1 MSKFLNIL
9 TSIASIIAL
18 SLLVWWGISLSQL
31 DPNDIPVIKKT
42 QGPARTA
49 PENPGGK
56 QANFQGLS
64 VNEIQSAAGISKP
77 VNKIFNNNTSGLEL
91 VIREKIKPDAGE
103 SYVGIKSEQNSNV
116 NLLNESGYL
125 GPKMRPEGL
134 QLSTDDKDL
143 KSSQDVAVGTVVVQL
158 GAFDFDAVAVVQM
171 DNLSKSHADLLGD
184 KELFIQKA
192 NNGSKEFYR
201 LRVKGFKSTRDA
213 KSFCTAITARGN
225 NCIPVMIR

>member
-1 MSKFLNIL
+1 
-9 TSIASIIAL
+9 
-18 SLLVWWGISLSQL
+18 
-31 DPNDIPVIKKT
+31 
-42 QGPARTA
+42 
-49 PENPGGK
+49 
-56 QANFQGLS
+56 
-64 VNEIQSAAGISKP
+64 
-77 VNKIFNNNTSGLEL
+77 
-91 VIREKIKPDAGE
+91 
-103 SYVGIKSEQNSNV
+103 
-116 NLLNESGYL
+116 
-125 GPKMRPEGL
+125 MRPEDL